1 MLFFICCFQL
11 RSPAPS
17 GLLLSSCSLGLFAL
31 ARPLTIPTCY
41 RLMEALT
48 AQLQK
53 VNTEIDALNSKAEK
67 AAEGYK
73 SAAGTSQEA
82 ATKDVWLQL
91 VQEKAV
97 LHICSFR
104 RGRP

>member
-1 MLFFICCFQL
+1 
-11 RSPAPS
+11 
-17 GLLLSSCSLGLFAL
+17 
-31 ARPLTIPTCY
+31 
-41 RLMEALT
+41 MEALT

-97 LHICSFR
+97 LLPLLLQERQALGVPTFSELLQ
-104 RGRP
+104 GSP